1 MVYGLLGF
9 IAGTLFSALAGIAAA
24 VAAYFLAGRKAVV
37 SDVQSSEPEA
47 EQQRERLKK
56 QYENL
61 MRYNGSSNNQ
71 VDIEGDWR

>member
-24 VAAYFLAGRKAVV
+24 IAAYFLAGKKAVNG
-37 SDVQSSEPEA
+37 DQSN
-47 EQQRERLKK
+47 EQEIEQHRERLKK

-61 MRYNGSSNNQ
+61 MRYDGSSSGQ
-71 VDIEGDWR
+71 VDIESDWR